1 LVQLL
6 AVLQRLGLQNL
17 RLPVLLPGGRS
28 NMLAVAPVLT
38 PCDKKAVDNVMQL
51 TNFLTGGNAE
61 SLGPSLF
68 SPSVAQE
75 VRLATAL
82 IQGVLFTVSGRNIW
96 LWIRQAASN

>member
-1 LVQLL
+1 MLILWVQLL

-17 RLPVLLPGGRS
+17 RLPILLPGRRS

-38 PCDKKAVDNVMQL
+38 PSDEKAVDNVIQL

-68 SPSVAQE
+68 SPSMAQE
-75 VRLATAL
+75 VSSAIAQTQKFVIFR
-82 IQGVLFTVSGRNIW
+82 I
-96 LWIRQAASN
+96 